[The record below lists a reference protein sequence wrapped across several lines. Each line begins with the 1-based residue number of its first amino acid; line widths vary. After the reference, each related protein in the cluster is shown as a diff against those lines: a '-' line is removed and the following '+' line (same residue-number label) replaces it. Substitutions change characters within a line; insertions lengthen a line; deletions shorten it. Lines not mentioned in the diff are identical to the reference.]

1 MHKRDHDQEFAQP
14 RVQARDNSLE
24 RETIPSYTYPNKLS
38 KLPDENDENI
48 TKVYLK
54 AKNELFHE
62 SIVRSPLNAIQAGV
76 FDINYFFR
84 EKLKNT
90 KSKTSLLDDSHPH
103 CHLSIEKLEKLDD
116 ELLCTYVKPSNS

>member
-14 RVQARDNSLE
+14 RVQARVKSLE
-24 RETIPSYTYPNKLS
+24 SQTIPSNTYPNKLS
-38 KLPDENDENI
+38 NLPDENDENI

-76 FDINYFFR
+76 FWKFR
-84 EKLKNT
+84 SDTVVARWLSTKNI
-90 KSKTSLLDDSHPH
+90 DYD
-103 CHLSIEKLEKLDD
+103 
-116 ELLCTYVKPSNS
+116 